1 MKMSEII
8 TEIRTLAKSQGFY
21 GRLLEQ
27 LLTMQDDNPEAYEMV
42 SVELERQNF
51 RDPVDLILYL
61 ES

>member
-1 MKMSEII
+1 MKMNEII

-42 SVELERQNF
+42 SEELERQKF

>member
-1 MKMSEII
+1 MKMNEII

-27 LLTMQDDNPEAYEMV
+27 LLTMQDDNPEDYEMV